1 MSDKRLAASALGFNT
16 GTISRVQRS
25 GNSKMIPIPA
35 EVARRLHIE
44 IGDEYVL
51 DAVGSQLVYNRS
63 TPEVSLACLGDEM
76 IGVIDEAIVVGVNS
90 QSTLP
95 PLDWDF

>member
-1 MSDKRLAASALGFNT
+1 MSDRQFVASALGFNT
-16 GTISRVQRS
+16 STVSRVQRS
-25 GNSKMIPIPA
+25 GNSKIIPIPA

-51 DAVGSQLVYNRS
+51 DAIGSQLVYNRS
-63 TPEVSLACLGDEM
+63 TPEVSLTRLGDET
-76 IGVIDEAIVVGVNS
+76 IGVIDEAVVVGVNS